1 MSKAYWNSECNHL
14 LNEDMKDR
22 WIKRVAPQK
31 YLELCGRMKASN
43 VAFEMNGLIPTFE
56 EYCELHNTEYKTPYE
71 QLVDRTEHV
80 KAMNMIV
87 RNLNDESAYMEW
99 ITWVPDEAQEVDFVD
114 IADDEEMFD
123 YVCRIFC
130 NLIGRYR
137 KHGFCFGSKAY
148 GK

>member
-1 MSKAYWNSECNHL
+1 MGKAYWNTECNHL
-14 LNEDMKDR
+14 LSEEMKER
-22 WIKRVAPQK
+22 WIKRVAPRA
-31 YLELCGRMKASN
+31 YRELSTPWK
-43 VAFEMNGLIPTFE
+43 PPFE
-56 EYCELHNTEYKTPYE
+56 EYCEQTNYEYDTPYAE
-71 QLVDRTEHV
+71 LVDRTEHV

-114 IADDEEMFD
+114 IADDEELFD
-123 YVCRIFC
+123 DVCRIFC

>member
-14 LNEDMKDR
+14 LNEETKER
-22 WIKRVAPQK
+22 WIKRVAPRA
-31 YLELCGRMKASN
+31 YRELSTPCKPS
-43 VAFEMNGLIPTFE
+43 FEK
-56 EYCELHNTEYKTPYE
+56 YCEQMNYEYDTPYAE
-71 QLVDRTEHV
+71 LVDRTEHV

-114 IADDEEMFD
+114 IADDEELFD
-123 YVCRIFC
+123 EVCRIFC